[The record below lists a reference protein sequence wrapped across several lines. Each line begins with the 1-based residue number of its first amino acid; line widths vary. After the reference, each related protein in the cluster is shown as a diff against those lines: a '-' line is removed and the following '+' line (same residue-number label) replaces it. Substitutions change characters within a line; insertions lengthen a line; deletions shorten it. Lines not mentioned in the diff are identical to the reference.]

1 MAKRALLI
9 GLNYTATPAIQ
20 LQGCINDVVN
30 VRNMLIDAYGYQ
42 DSNIYVL
49 RDDDNMRLPTKANIL
64 AGLKNIIAMSSAADT
79 VWVHYSGHGSQ
90 MRDLNGDETD
100 ALDECIV
107 PSNYNV
113 AGYIT
118 DDDLFAILK
127 NAKCRMILCFDSCNS
142 GTVCDLQYSINYNSG
157 ALVSA
162 VNNARLVANPNIF
175 MLSGCR
181 DIQTSAD
188 AYNSVAKQNCGAFT
202 VSLIETLRT
211 NAHNVSLH
219 KLYSDMCAF
228 LKRSGFTQ
236 IPVLSCSA
244 PNPSVLS
251 FVRASPV
258 GVPLGAVAASLS
270 TQASKPK
277 EIIMPTMTASSQ
289 TSSLKTLMS
298 SLLK

>member
-9 GLNYTATPAIQ
+9 GANYTATPAVQ
-20 LQGCINDVVN
+20 LMGCINDVVN

-42 DSNIYVL
+42 PANIYVL
-49 RDDDNMRLPTKANIL
+49 RDDDNTRLPTKANIL
-64 AGLKNIIAMSSAADT
+64 AGLANIIAMSSAVDT

-90 MRDLNGDETD
+90 IRDLNSDETD
-100 ALDECIV
+100 GLDECIV

-113 AGYIT
+113 AGYVT

-142 GTVCDLQYSINYNSG
+142 GTVCDLQYSVNYNSG
-157 ALVSA
+157 ALTAA
-162 VNNARLVANPNIF
+162 VNNARLVANTNII

-188 AYNSVAKQNCGAFT
+188 AYNTMAKQNCGAFT
-202 VSLIETLRT
+202 IALMETLRT
-211 NAHNVSLH
+211 NGHNVSLL
-219 KLYSDMCAF
+219 KLYSEMCAY

-236 IPVLSCSA
+236 IPVLSCST
-244 PNPSVLS
+244 PNPSAVS
-251 FVRASPV
+251 FVRASPTEF
-258 GVPLGAVAASLS
+258 PLSTTTAALS
-270 TQASKPK
+270 TQASKTK
-277 EIIMPTMTASSQ
+277 EFIMPTMTASSQ